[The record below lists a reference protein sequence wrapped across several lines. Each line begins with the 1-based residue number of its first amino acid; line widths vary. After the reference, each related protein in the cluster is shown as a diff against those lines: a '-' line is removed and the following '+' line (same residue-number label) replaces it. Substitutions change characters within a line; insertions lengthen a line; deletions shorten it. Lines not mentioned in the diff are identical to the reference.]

1 MYYNMYA
8 YLEVDISVRED
19 GSKRVQVWEYTHT
32 WTETIKM
39 QMQDKQSHKFY
50 YRIVNDAHGFYY
62 NESGFITTNKKT
74 KKHTWGS
81 VLNGI
86 FHIP

>member
-32 WTETIKM
+32 
-39 QMQDKQSHKFY
+39 
-50 YRIVNDAHGFYY
+50 
-62 NESGFITTNKKT
+62 
-74 KKHTWGS
+74 
-81 VLNGI
+81 
-86 FHIP
+86 